1 MEEKVFNSK
10 FEAMLTGDR
19 AAFADIYDDI
29 KTPVFTVIYRIV
41 GKRDDAEDVMQDL
54 FLRLLRHNISSP
66 VLRPRAYIFMMAH
79 NMAVDK
85 VRKKGFEELTD
96 DIADGGDMT
105 YHACMKM
112 DMEDALAR
120 LPLGEREAVLLHL
133 SAGLKF
139 REIAKILNLPLATV
153 FSRYNSALKKLRQM
167 L

>member
-1 MEEKVFNSK
+1 MEEKVFNGK
-10 FEAMLTGDR
+10 FKAMLAGDK
-19 AAFADIYDDI
+19 AAFAEIYNEI

-41 GKRDDAEDVMQDL
+41 GKRDDAEDVMQDV
-54 FLRLLRHNISSP
+54 FLRLLRHDASAP

-85 VRKKGFEELTD
+85 VRKKGFEELPEDLPDGD
-96 DIADGGDMT
+96 DTIYGS
-105 YHACMKM
+105 CVRM
-112 DMEDALAR
+112 DVESALAA

-139 REIAKILNLPLATV
+139 REIAKILGVPQSTV
-153 FSRYNSALKKLRQM
+153 FSRYDSAIKKLRQM